1 MSEDIQHLLMQ
12 VPLAGMV
19 LLVVGMFLAYLKQ
32 HNTKM
37 ETALGKVAEA
47 QTETAKQLGKAETVL
62 ARVFDLVRR
71 G

>member
-1 MSEDIQHLLMQ
+1 MSEDIQNLLVQM
-12 VPLAGMV
+12 PLAGMV

-32 HNTKM
+32 RNTKM

-62 ARVFDLVRR
+62 VRIYEQVR
-71 G
+71 K